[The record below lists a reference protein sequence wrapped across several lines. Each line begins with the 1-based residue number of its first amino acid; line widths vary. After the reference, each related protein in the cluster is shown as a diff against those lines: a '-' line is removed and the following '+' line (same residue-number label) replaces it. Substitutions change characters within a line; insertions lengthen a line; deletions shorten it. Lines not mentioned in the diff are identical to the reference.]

1 MTNPPNRPSDPHPF
15 TPPSS
20 GHSPFASG
28 PSDPSDPSGP
38 RRRWLAPIVG
48 IGATVAVLAGIT
60 WIASRNDTS
69 PSSQDSPL
77 VVSTDAPT
85 TDPDNAGGSDP
96 TAPGDDSTGT
106 PTMTPTKATP
116 TPRPTPTKAR
126 ATTPKPTR
134 TPSTRPATRPPTS
147 RPTTRPT
154 TPPTTKPTP
163 RPTTPK
169 PTVPPAAPGTKEQQ
183 VLTLTNRERAKAGCG
198 PLRMNTALFRAAEG
212 HARDMVAKN
221 YFSHTS
227 ADGRSPWD
235 RMKQAGYSGGAM
247 AENIAAGQTTAAAV
261 VEAWMNSEGHRANIE
276 NCTYKLLGVGHH
288 SNHWVQNFGG

>member
-1 MTNPPNRPSDPHPF
+1 MTNPPNRPSDPHAF
-15 TPPSS
+15 APS
-20 GHSPFASG
+20 A
-28 PSDPSDPSGP
+28 SGP

-48 IGATVAVLAGIT
+48 IGATVAVLAGIS

-69 PSSQDSPL
+69 PSSQDGPL
-77 VVSTDAPT
+77 VVSTDGPT
-85 TDPDNAGGSDP
+85 SDPDDASGSDP
-96 TAPGDDSTGT
+96 TAPGDDAT
-106 PTMTPTKATP
+106 PTPTVTPTKATP
-116 TPRPTPTKAR
+116 TPRPTPTKPR
-126 ATTPKPTR
+126 ATPTPSRATPTPTR
-134 TPSTRPATRPPTS
+134 AASTRPT
-147 RPTTRPT
+147 TTRPT
-154 TPPTTKPTP
+154 TTRPTKTPTTKPTP

-169 PTVPPAAPGTKEQQ
+169 PTVPPAGPGTAEQQ
-183 VLTLTNRERAKAGCG
+183 VLTLTNKERAKAGCG
-198 PLRMNTALFRAAEG
+198 ALRMNTALLRAAEG

-247 AENIAAGQTTAAAV
+247 AENIAAGQTSAAAV

-276 NCTYKLLGVGHH
+276 NCTFKVLGVGHH